1 MYDDLSSLTAKL
13 KMSGV
18 SFQKIND
25 EDGATMQTAVT
36 VTTPDVNGDVKETI
50 VETVP
55 ADIHRKLSTG
65 TQRQY
70 PLTAESKTCAGT
82 KRVFLSDRWHSGKC
96 CGHVPPDVRTG
107 NSRTQ
112 PGTSGRVIYRHWQIT
127 PPNYR
132 VGAQFSH
139 KRVLTQ
145 VRKLAARCAFRQGLF
160 SLTSHDF

>member
-55 ADIHRKLSTG
+55 ADIHLESSQPAPNVNTLSWPKAKPALVQNAFSSPTGGILESVAACPARRPNRKFANAT
-65 TQRQY
+65 RY
-70 PLTAESKTCAGT
+70 VWTCYLPSLADSPAQLPGW
-82 KRVFLSDRWHSGKC
+82 RPVFLISVS
-96 CGHVPPDVRTG
+96 
-107 NSRTQ
+107 
-112 PGTSGRVIYRHWQIT
+112 
-127 PPNYR
+127 
-132 VGAQFSH
+132 
-139 KRVLTQ
+139 
-145 VRKLAARCAFRQGLF
+145 
-160 SLTSHDF
+160 